1 MAPLCGY
8 FTLYTTQQPHYLIQQ
23 KKPMPRKMIINQ
35 CSCPDSILL
44 LFSCIHK
51 FYETNIYKKKTQYKC
66 PWHTKQEYR
75 GIKGRLFYYSKYTV
89 HREIFGPIA
98 FVNSEQI

>member
-51 FYETNIYKKKTQYKC
+51 FYETNIYKKKNAIQMSLAYETGVQRYKRT
-66 PWHTKQEYR
+66 PLLLQ
-75 GIKGRLFYYSKYTV
+75 
-89 HREIFGPIA
+89 
-98 FVNSEQI
+98 

>member
-1 MAPLCGY
+1 MWLLY
-8 FTLYTTQQPHYLIQQ
+8 VVHYTTASLFNTA

-51 FYETNIYKKKTQYKC
+51 FYETNIYKKNAIQMSLAYETGVQGY
-66 PWHTKQEYR
+66 
-75 GIKGRLFYYSKYTV
+75 
-89 HREIFGPIA
+89 
-98 FVNSEQI
+98 